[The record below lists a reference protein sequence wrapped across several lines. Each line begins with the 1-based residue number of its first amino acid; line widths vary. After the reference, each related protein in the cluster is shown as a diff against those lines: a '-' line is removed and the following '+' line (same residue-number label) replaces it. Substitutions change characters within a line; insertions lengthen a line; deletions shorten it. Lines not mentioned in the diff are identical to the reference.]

1 MNSIAYVGSCPVTKG
16 DLKRL
21 KKMSRLAK
29 QFASLHSGLS
39 DGCNYALIEMHCE
52 NSSVNHIACVIQDVT
67 NEAVDS
73 LTRAF
78 H

>member
-1 MNSIAYVGSCPVTKG
+1 MSSIVYVGSCPVTKG

-29 QFASLHSGLS
+29 QFSSLHSGLS
-39 DGCNYALIEMHCE
+39 GGCNYALFEMHCE
-52 NSSVNHIACVIQDVT
+52 DSSVNHIACVIQSVT
-67 NEAVDS
+67 DEAVDS
-73 LTRAF
+73 LTRVF